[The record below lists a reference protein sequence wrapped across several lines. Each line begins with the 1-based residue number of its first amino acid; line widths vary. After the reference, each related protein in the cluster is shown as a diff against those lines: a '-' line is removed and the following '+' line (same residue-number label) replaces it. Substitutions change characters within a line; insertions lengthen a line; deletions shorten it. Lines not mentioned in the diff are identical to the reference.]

1 MKPNIRLKFLFPAL
15 AIIIIA
21 IGTLSTLVFLKSQ
34 DVFKKSGTDQVV
46 LMAELARKN
55 IDLWI
60 EEIKMT
66 LNSWNEQQVYKISTQ
81 ETYMGQAA
89 RRTVNSELRKIKE
102 KYEYFELINLA
113 NAKGDVIA
121 SSDPDWIER
130 SNVREKDY
138 FIRAMEG
145 EFFVSPFGESTLT
158 TNPVFMIASPVV
170 ERDRVAGVLFGAIDL
185 RAFTKKFMEPMRMG
199 KTGYAFFFGKK
210 GDVFFLPENAEPFME
225 IIESFG
231 KEMMEKQNGLIM
243 SSMGNEKRIIV
254 YRKSTNTGWI
264 IGFHINTDELFSPV
278 WRIGKI
284 NLVLSIMIVLL
295 TSLLLFAVTKFGI
308 IGDINALIHAREAAE
323 SATRAKNDFLA
334 AMSHEIR
341 TPMNAIIGMTDL
353 ILETD
358 LTPEQREYLEVSR
371 KSAKHL
377 LGLINSILDF
387 SKIEAD
393 RLDLE
398 DLPFD
403 LNKLL
408 NDTLS
413 ILAYQVERKGLNLC
427 CHVDEDVPAN
437 LKGDPHRLRQ
447 VIVNLVGNAVKFT
460 EKGGIQV
467 TVKKASGG
475 MEDGGEKKRVVLSF
489 AVRDT
494 GIGIPE
500 EKLETIFEGF
510 TQLDSSFTRKY
521 GGTGLGLAISRRLV
535 QLMGGEIR
543 CESEVGKG
551 SRFIFE
557 VPFGL
562 VDKGAMKAALSD
574 SGEGETILRDGD
586 EGTSCRI
593 LIADDFEVNQ
603 KVLVPILEKY
613 GHRVRVV
620 SNGAEAVVEVKKGL
634 YDLVLMDIQ
643 MPVMDGLEATRRI
656 RSLEDPE
663 LSSIP
668 IVALTAHAVK
678 GSREKFLEVGMNDFV
693 TKPIEAKTLVRL
705 IRKYADGGGLKA
717 KSLPKFKES
726 YGGLLDIEYAL
737 ELVEGDKRIF
747 LAGCRAIHEKLPAK
761 LESLQAHV
769 QQARFGEIE
778 RLAHGIKSAMK
789 GLGARRAAEAAFRM
803 EKAAGKNRLEDVE
816 EFLPP
821 LMENVHAVLGALEEI
836 LRSQDV

>member
-199 KTGYAFFFGKK
+199 KT
-210 GDVFFLPENAEPFME
+210 
-225 IIESFG
+225 
-231 KEMMEKQNGLIM
+231 LIM